1 MIDRERA
8 ASWIGASLLRKED
21 ARHLHGHGMFIA
33 DINMPSTQDVAFVR
47 SQRAH
52 ANVRHL
58 VKPPELAARVFT
70 LADIGPIN
78 ILEAGPE
85 LAAHRH
91 SPYPPLADR
100 RVRYVGQTI
109 AACMMP
115 TRAQAEDLAD
125 RVHVELA
132 ELPAVVDVVA
142 AMRPDSP
149 RVFDEWPSNAYLS
162 TRVVE
167 GNPESLTS
175 APIRLTRRLRLNRQ
189 ATVSLEGRGVLAYWD
204 YRLDELVVYLS
215 TQGGQVKRLAL
226 SRMLGLPEHKVRV
239 IAPDVGGGF
248 GGKNRIMPED
258 VAVAAIA
265 LKVKHPVRW
274 IEDRREHLLASV
286 HARDHTYD
294 LTISADRDGTLLG
307 IEGDIYI
314 DAGAYALWP
323 TGAFQEASM
332 ASRNLT
338 GPYRIRHL
346 KLNAHT
352 VATNKA
358 PMGPYR
364 GVARPGAT
372 FALERLVDEVAREL
386 NREPFDLRRRNTV
399 TSTELPYKTAAGL
412 KLDTGDY
419 VAALDIAREKIE
431 LPAICKRQAAGEPD
445 GRRIGVG
452 FAFYTEQSGHGMV
465 EFVKRKFRVIPG
477 YESANV
483 RMLPDGGVLIYVG
496 VQNHGQGHETT
507 LAQIAAHELGID
519 PARISVRYGDTA
531 VGPYGF
537 GTFASRSIVFA
548 GGAVGKASRALA
560 EKILRIGAHLLQADV
575 ADVRIEAGAVHGPS
589 AKISVAEIA
598 FAANARPDHLPAGM
612 DPLLET
618 IATYEPTDSGG
629 VFAYGTH
636 AAVVAVDPDNGVT
649 EILDYVVSEDCGTM
663 INPMIVDGQVQGGIA
678 QGIGTALYEEIPYD
692 EQGQPLATTF
702 ADYMVPCAPEIPA
715 VRIAHLVT
723 PALTTEYGVKG
734 LGEGG
739 AIAPPAAIANAI
751 ADAFRDIGATFNETP
766 LTPRRVSDAIE
777 RARRAKNPHPRKR
790 RYSTTQFRKPSP
802 RPAHCWPR
810 AVQRRPQS
818 PAANRWCLCSI
829 CESRCPTFWSISGD
843 CKSSKRLPQRRLTF
857 ASVL

>member
-1 MIDRERA
+1 MAQQAIGKG
-8 ASWIGASLLRKED
+8 WIGASLLRKED
-21 ARHLHGHGMFIA
+21 ARHLYGHGMFIA
-33 DINMPSTQDVAFVR
+33 DLQVPGVQDVAFVR
-47 SQRAH
+47 SQMAH
-52 ANVRHL
+52 AKVRS
-58 VKPPELAARVFT
+58 VIKPAQSGTRVFT
-70 LADIGPIN
+70 LADIAPVN

-85 LAAHRH
+85 LSAHRH
-91 SPYPPLADR
+91 SPYPPLADA

-109 AACMMP
+109 AACVMP

-125 RVHVELA
+125 EVRVELE

-142 AMRPDSP
+142 AMRADSP
-149 RVFDEWPSNAYLS
+149 RVFDEWPSNAYIS
-162 TRVVE
+162 TSVVE
-167 GNPESLTS
+167 GNPEALAA
-175 APIRLTRRLRLNRQ
+175 APIRLHCRLRLNRQ
-189 ATVSLEGRGVLAYWD
+189 ATVPLEGRGVLAYWD
-204 YRLDELVVYLS
+204 HRLDELVVYLS

-226 SRMLGLPEHKVRV
+226 SRMLNIPEHKVRV

-258 VAVAAIA
+258 VAIAALA
-265 LKVKHPVRW
+265 LKVGRPVRW
-274 IEDRREHLLASV
+274 IEDRREHLLASP

-294 LTISADRDGTLLG
+294 LTICAERDGTLIG

-338 GPYRIRHL
+338 GPYRMRHL

-386 NREPFDLRRRNTV
+386 GREPFDLRRQNIV
-399 TSTELPYKTAAGL
+399 TSAELPYKTAAGM

-419 VAALDIAREKIE
+419 LAALDIARDKIN
-431 LPAICKRQAAGEPD
+431 LPAIRKRQAQGEPD
-445 GRRIGVG
+445 GRKIGIG
-452 FAFYTEQSGHGMV
+452 FAFYTEQSGHGIV
-465 EFVKRKFRVIPG
+465 EFAKRKFRVIPG
-477 YESANV
+477 YESANA
-483 RMLPDGGVLIYVG
+483 RMLPDGSVIIYVG

-519 PARISVRYGDTA
+519 PGQISVRYGDTA

-548 GGAVGKASRALA
+548 GGAVGKASRAIA
-560 EKILRIGAHLLQADV
+560 EKIRRIGAHLLQADV
-575 ADVRIEAGAVHGPS
+575 AATRIEGGMVHGPS
-589 AKISVAEIA
+589 SKLSIAEIA
-598 FAANARPDHLPAGM
+598 FAANARPDQLPAGM
-612 DPLLET
+612 DPLLDST
-618 IATYEPTDSGG
+618 ATYEPADSGG

-636 AAVVAVDPDNGVT
+636 AALVAVDPNTGDI
-649 EILDYVVSEDCGTM
+649 ELLDYVVSEDCGTM
-663 INPMIVDGQVQGGIA
+663 INPMIVDGQVVGGIV

-692 EQGQPLATTF
+692 ERGQPLVSSL
-702 ADYMVPCAPEIPA
+702 ADYTIPCAAEIPTIR
-715 VRIAHLVT
+715 VEHLVT

-739 AIAPPAAIANAI
+739 AIAPPAAIANAVG
-751 ADAFRDIGATFNETP
+751 DAFRDIRANFNETP
-766 LTPRRVSDAIE
+766 LTPRRVTRELA
-777 RARRAKNPHPRKR
+777 RAR
-790 RYSTTQFRKPSP
+790 
-802 RPAHCWPR
+802 
-810 AVQRRPQS
+810 
-818 PAANRWCLCSI
+818 
-829 CESRCPTFWSISGD
+829 
-843 CKSSKRLPQRRLTF
+843 SKATKG
-857 ASVL
+857 

>member
-1 MIDRERA
+1 MNERA
-8 ASWIGASLLRKED
+8 GADGWIGASLLRKED
-21 ARHLHGHGMFIA
+21 ARHLYGHGMFIA
-33 DINMPSTQDVAFVR
+33 DLQVPGVQDVAFVR
-47 SQRAH
+47 SPLAH
-52 ANVRHL
+52 ARVRQ
-58 VKPPELAARVFT
+58 VSKPPHAAARIFT
-70 LADIGPIN
+70 LADIGPIK

-85 LAAHRH
+85 LSAHRH
-91 SPYPPLADR
+91 SPYPPLADDC
-100 RVRYVGQTI
+100 VRYVGQTL
-109 AACMMP
+109 AACVMP

-125 RVHVELA
+125 KVDVELE

-142 AMRPDSP
+142 AMRPESP
-149 RVFDEWPSNAYLS
+149 RVFEEWPSNAYIS
-162 TRVVE
+162 TTVIE
-167 GNPESLTS
+167 GNPETLAL
-175 APIRLTRRLRLNRQ
+175 APIRLRRRLRLNRQ

-204 YRLDELVVYLS
+204 HRLDELVVYLS

-226 SRMLGLPEHKVRV
+226 SRMLGIPEHKVRV

-265 LKVKHPVRW
+265 MKVGHPVRW
-274 IEDRREHLLASV
+274 IEDRREHLLASP

-294 LTISADRDGTLLG
+294 LVICAERDGTLLG

-323 TGAFQEASM
+323 TGAYQEASM

-338 GPYRIRHL
+338 GPYRMRHL

-386 NREPFDLRRRNTV
+386 GRDPFDLRRQNIV
-399 TSTELPYKTAAGL
+399 TAAELPYRTVAGM

-419 VAALDIAREKIE
+419 VACLDIAREKIE
-431 LPAICKRQAAGEPD
+431 LAAVRTRQAAGEPD

-452 FAFYTEQSGHGMV
+452 FAFYTEQSGHGIV
-465 EFVKRKFRVIPG
+465 EFAKRKFRVIPG
-477 YESANV
+477 YESANA
-483 RMLPDGGVLIYVG
+483 RMLPDGSVLLFVG
-496 VQNHGQGHETT
+496 VQNHGQGHETS

-519 PARISVRYGDTA
+519 PGQISVRYGDTS

-548 GGAVGKASRALA
+548 GGAVGKAARALA
-560 EKILRIGAHLLQADV
+560 EKIRRIGAHLLQTEFDAT
-575 ADVRIEAGAVHGPS
+575 RIEAGMVHGAS
-589 AKISVAEIA
+589 ASVSFAEIA
-598 FAANARPDHLPAGM
+598 FAANARPDQLPTGM
-612 DPLLET
+612 APLLET
-618 IATYEPTDSGG
+618 VATYEPTDSGG

-636 AAVVAVDPDNGVT
+636 AVVVAVEPESGVT
-649 EILDYVVSEDCGTM
+649 ELLDYVVAEDCGTM

-692 EQGQPLATTF
+692 ELGQPLATTF
-702 ADYMVPCAPEIPA
+702 ADYMVPCAPEIPS
-715 VRIAHLVT
+715 VRIEHLVS

-751 ADAFRDIGATFNETP
+751 ADAFRDIGASFNETP
-766 LTPRRVSDAIE
+766 LTPRRVSEAIDL
-777 RARRAKNPHPRKR
+777 ARRAQA
-790 RYSTTQFRKPSP
+790 S
-802 RPAHCWPR
+802 R
-810 AVQRRPQS
+810 A
-818 PAANRWCLCSI
+818 
-829 CESRCPTFWSISGD
+829 
-843 CKSSKRLPQRRLTF
+843 
-857 ASVL
+857 

>member
-1 MIDRERA
+1 MGEHA
-8 ASWIGASLLRKED
+8 EAEGWIGKRLLRKED
-21 ARHLHGHGMFIA
+21 ARHLYGRGMFIA
-33 DINMPSTQDVAFVR
+33 DVRMPGVRDIAFVR
-47 SQRAH
+47 SQMAH
-52 ANVRHL
+52 ARIRQVT
-58 VKPPELAARVFT
+58 KPPGSDGRVFT

-78 ILEAGPE
+78 VLEAGPE
-85 LAAHRH
+85 LSAHRH
-91 SPYPPLADR
+91 SPYPPLADG

-115 TRAQAEDLAD
+115 TRAQAEDLAET
-125 RVHVELA
+125 VEVELE

-142 AMRPDSP
+142 AMGADSP
-149 RVFDEWPSNAYLS
+149 RVFDEWPSNAYMSLS
-162 TRVVE
+162 LVE
-167 GNPESLTS
+167 GDTQVLS
-175 APIRLTRRLRLNRQ
+175 AAPVRVRRRLRLNRQ

-204 YRLDELVVYLS
+204 HRLDELVVYLS

-226 SRMLGLPEHKVRV
+226 SRMLGIPENKVRV
-239 IAPDVGGGF
+239 IAPDIGGGF

-265 LKVKHPVRW
+265 MKVGHPVRW

-294 LTISADRDGTLLG
+294 LVICAERDGTLLG
-307 IEGDIYI
+307 VEGDIYI

-346 KLNAHT
+346 NLTAHT

-372 FALERLVDEVAREL
+372 FAIERLVDEMAREL
-386 NREPFDLRRRNTV
+386 GREPFELRRQNIV
-399 TSTELPYKTAAGL
+399 SAAELPYNTAAGM

-419 VAALDIAREKIE
+419 IEALDIAHDNID
-431 LPAICKRQAAGEPD
+431 LPAIRARQAAGEPD
-445 GRRIGVG
+445 GRKIGVG
-452 FAFYTEQSGHGMV
+452 FAFYTEQSGHGTV
-465 EFVKRKFRVIPG
+465 EFVKRKFRVVPG
-477 YESANV
+477 YESANA
-483 RMLPDGGVLIYVG
+483 RMLPDSSVLIFVG
-496 VQNHGQGHETT
+496 VQNHGQGHETS

-519 PARISVRYGDTA
+519 PKQISVRYGDTA
-531 VGPYGF
+531 IGPYGF

-560 EKILRIGAHLLQADV
+560 EKIRRIGAHLLQADIAATRV
-575 ADVRIEAGAVHGPS
+575 EGGMVHGPS
-589 AKISVAEIA
+589 GKISIAEVA
-598 FAANARPDHLPAGM
+598 FAANARPDHLPTGM
-612 DPLLET
+612 DPLLDA
-618 IATYEPTDSGG
+618 IATYEPSESGG

-636 AAVVAVDPDNGVT
+636 AVVVAVDPDSGVT

-692 EQGQPLATTF
+692 EMGQPLATTF
-702 ADYMVPCAPEIPA
+702 ADYHVPCATEIPD
-715 VRIAHLVT
+715 VRIFHLMT
-723 PALTTEYGVKG
+723 PALATAYGVKG

-739 AIAPPAAIANAI
+739 AIAPPAAVANAV
-751 ADAFRDIGATFNETP
+751 ADAFRDVHASFNETP
-766 LTPRRVSDAIE
+766 LTPRRVSEEID
-777 RARRAKNPHPRKR
+777 RARRAK
-790 RYSTTQFRKPSP
+790 
-802 RPAHCWPR
+802 A
-810 AVQRRPQS
+810 
-818 PAANRWCLCSI
+818 
-829 CESRCPTFWSISGD
+829 SG
-843 CKSSKRLPQRRLTF
+843 T
-857 ASVL
+857 

>member
-1 MIDRERA
+1 MNDHGKVA
-8 ASWIGASLLRKED
+8 GWIGTSLLRKED
-21 ARHLHGHGMFIA
+21 ARHLSGRGQFIA
-33 DINMPSTQDVAFVR
+33 DVHLPDVQDIAFVR
-47 SQRAH
+47 SQM
-52 ANVRHL
+52 ANARVRRIS
-58 VKPPELAARVFT
+58 KPAGASGRVFT
-70 LADIGPIN
+70 LDDIGPIS

-91 SPYPPLADR
+91 SPYPPLADG
-100 RVRYVGQTI
+100 RVRYVGQTV

-125 RVHVELA
+125 SVEVELE
-132 ELPAVVDVVA
+132 ELPPIVDAVA

-149 RVFDEWPSNAYLS
+149 RVFDEWPNNAYIS
-162 TRVVE
+162 ISVVE
-167 GNPESLTS
+167 GNPELLAS
-175 APIRLTRRLRLNRQ
+175 APLRLHRRLRMNRQ

-204 YRLDELVVYLS
+204 HRLDELVVYLS
-215 TQGGQVKRLAL
+215 TQGGQVKRMAI
-226 SRMLGLPEHKVRV
+226 SRMLGLPEEKVRV

-258 VAVAAIA
+258 IAVAAIA
-265 LKVKHPVRW
+265 LKVGHPVRW
-274 IEDRREHLLASV
+274 IEDRREHLLSSV

-294 LTISADRDGTLLG
+294 LVISADRDGTLLG

-372 FALERLVDEVAREL
+372 FAIERLVDEVAREL
-386 NREPFDLRRRNTV
+386 GREPFDIRRQNIV
-399 TSTELPYKTAAGL
+399 TAAELPYKTASGM

-419 VAALDIAREKIE
+419 VTSLDIARDQID
-431 LPAICKRQAAGEPD
+431 LAAIRKRQRAGEAD
-445 GRRIGVG
+445 GRLIGVG
-452 FAFYTEQSGHGMV
+452 FAFYTEQSGHGTV
-465 EFVKRKFRVIPG
+465 EFVKRKFRVVPG
-477 YESANV
+477 YESANI
-483 RMLPDGGVLIYVG
+483 RMLPDGGVIIYVG

-519 PARISVRYGDTA
+519 PSRISVRYGDTA

-548 GGAVGKASRALA
+548 GGAVGKAARAMA
-560 EKILRIGAHLLQADV
+560 DKIRRIGAHLMQTDLDS
-575 ADVRIEAGAVHGPS
+575 VRIENSAVSGPNGKVS
-589 AKISVAEIA
+589 IAEIA
-598 FAANARPDHLPAGM
+598 FAANARPDHLPVGM
-612 DPLLET
+612 EPLLET
-618 IATYEPTDSGG
+618 IGTYEPTDSGG

-636 AAVVAVDPDNGVT
+636 AVVVAVDSQSGVV
-649 EILDYVVSEDCGTM
+649 ELLDYVVSEDCGTM

-692 EQGQPLATTF
+692 ELGQPLATTF
-702 ADYMVPCAPEIPA
+702 ADYMVPCAPEIPQ
-715 VRIAHLVT
+715 VRITHMIT

-739 AIAPPAAIANAI
+739 AIAPPAAIANAV
-751 ADAFRDIGATFNETP
+751 ADAFRDIGASFNETP
-766 LTPRRVSDAIE
+766 LTPRRVSEAID
-777 RARRAKNPHPRKR
+777 RARNAEGTR
-790 RYSTTQFRKPSP
+790 R
-802 RPAHCWPR
+802 
-810 AVQRRPQS
+810 
-818 PAANRWCLCSI
+818 
-829 CESRCPTFWSISGD
+829 
-843 CKSSKRLPQRRLTF
+843 
-857 ASVL
+857 